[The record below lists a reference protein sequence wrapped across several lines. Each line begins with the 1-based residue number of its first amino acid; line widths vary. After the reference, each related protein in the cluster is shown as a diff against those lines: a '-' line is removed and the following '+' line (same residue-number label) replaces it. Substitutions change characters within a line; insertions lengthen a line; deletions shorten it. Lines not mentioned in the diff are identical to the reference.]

1 MFCFSLIAEAEV
13 KPRSAGIGFRGTFWR
28 FNNEKPGFAV
38 SHSPCH
44 TEVNVGGGGG
54 WLYLF
59 SRIDNDWIFE
69 FSLGAVGKAEVKES
83 FYYGERNI
91 LFQVYFG
98 NLQFFVWNIDG
109 ISVKNSKLLESI
121 GSKVMQYLFYK

>member
-1 MFCFSLIAEAEV
+1 MKRKTMLSSILLCMFCFSLIAEAGI

-28 FNNEKPGFAV
+28 FNNDKPGFAV
-38 SHSPCH
+38 SNSPSH

-69 FSLGAVGKAEVKES
+69 FSLC
-83 FYYGERNI
+83 ERALI
-91 LFQVYFG
+91 RIALG
-98 NLQFFVWNIDG
+98 P
-109 ISVKNSKLLESI
+109 
-121 GSKVMQYLFYK
+121 